1 MIIIPDKDA
10 ITAALMP
17 TDERPDHTRL
27 FDLIRRSDMPFM
39 KRVFIGTVKEC
50 PMPDRTNADW
60 KCHKRMSRNGVHC
73 LGVHGAVLQKAYNN
87 VSVQMQ
93 GC

>member
-10 ITAALMP
+10 IKAALIP

-27 FDLIRRSDMPFM
+27 FDLLRWSDAR
-39 KRVFIGTVKEC
+39 RVFIGTIKEC

-60 KCHKRMSRNGVHC
+60 KCHKRISRNGVHC
-73 LGVHGAVLQKAYNN
+73 LGVHGAVLEKAYDN
-87 VSVQMQ
+87 VAVQMQ